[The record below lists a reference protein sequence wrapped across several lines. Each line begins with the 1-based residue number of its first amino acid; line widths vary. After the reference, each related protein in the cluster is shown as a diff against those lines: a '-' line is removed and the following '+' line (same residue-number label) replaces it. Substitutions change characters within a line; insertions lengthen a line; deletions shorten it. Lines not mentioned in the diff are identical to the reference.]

1 MHGFINERSK
11 IIAIDFDGTVVEHK
25 YPEIGKEMLFAFS
38 TLKALQQKGHKL
50 ILWTIRTG
58 KLLDEAVAYCKQNGV
73 EFYAVNKNYP
83 EEVLDAETSRKLN
96 VDIFIDD
103 RNIGG
108 FIGWSE
114 VWQTLHPENWRG
126 RESGFRQ
133 RFFCHLEFVL
143 LACST
148 GKIDPIVAATS
159 IPMLGMG
166 CDVA

>member
-1 MHGFINERSK
+1 MQNFLSENSK

-25 YPEIGKEMLFAFS
+25 YPAIGKEMLFAFA

-58 KLLDEAVAYCKQNGV
+58 HLLQEAVDYCKANGV

-83 EEVLDAETSRKLN
+83 EEVLDANTSRKLN

-103 RNIGG
+103 RTIGG

-114 VWQTLHPENWRG
+114 VWQALHPEGGDFDHQLKNPEAHNNYKKNEG
-126 RESGFRQ
+126 SLFKKLFG
-133 RFFCHLEFVL
+133 
-143 LACST
+143 S
-148 GKIDPIVAATS
+148 K
-159 IPMLGMG
+159 
-166 CDVA
+166 